1 MKMMKV
7 IIADDSDLILDRLQQ
22 ILSQFEQIVIV
33 GSFRN
38 GTEALEGM
46 RLLEPD
52 LAILDF
58 KMPGLNGIEVLKEF
72 RKENVTTKII
82 ILTFYATDYY
92 RLMASKA
99 GADYFY
105 SKVDDFEK
113 IELAVGN
120 ILEK

>member
-1 MKMMKV
+1 MMKV